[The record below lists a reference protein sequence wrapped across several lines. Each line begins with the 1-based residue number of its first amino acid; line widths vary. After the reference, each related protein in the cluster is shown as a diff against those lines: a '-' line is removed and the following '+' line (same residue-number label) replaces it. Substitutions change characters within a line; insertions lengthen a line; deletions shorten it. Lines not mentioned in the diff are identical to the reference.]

1 MTQYTVDV
9 EPVTGYPNG
18 GDVAW
23 PSPHDL
29 ALHRASTTADYFGWL
44 AHISSAAGCSH
55 PIRLAGQVTTLDT
68 TTGATVTSLS
78 TQDMPDGVIYKNCA
92 NRRAS
97 VCPSCSVTYRR
108 DAYQLI
114 RAGLAG
120 GKGVPASVSTHA
132 AVFATFTAPGFGA
145 VHTRRTNTAGTAIPC
160 RPRRTNELCPHGVDL
175 RCQRIHHAD
184 EKSLGVPLCLDCYDH
199 THQVVWNYAV
209 GELWR
214 RTRITLDR
222 AIARTAKQR
231 GIDPATVR
239 ISYGKV
245 AEMQRRGVVH
255 FHAIIRLDGVDP
267 TNPDAVLPP
276 PPGLGLHELVAAIE
290 HAATQTRFTTP
301 AHPER
306 PHGWAVRWGS
316 QLDIRPVRTSSER
329 EISDEMVGGYLAKY
343 ATKSTEAAGHV
354 SRRLTR
360 ETIDIYANPQG
371 THVERLIDACWRLGG
386 YVPGLSLLA
395 QPDRPYAGLR
405 RWAHMLGFGGHFL
418 TKSRRYSITF
428 RILRDN
434 RVIWRR
440 TAAQDLDGEHQD
452 QTTLLVATLRYAG
465 AGWRTTGDALLANTA
480 AALARERRR
489 VGRIESTSR
498 S

>member
-1 MTQYTVDV
+1 MAWHSIDD
-9 EPVTGYPNG
+9 EPAADSGVN
-18 GDVAW
+18 VAW
-23 PSPHDL
+23 PSPQNL
-29 ALHRASTTADYFGWL
+29 AMHRASTTADYFGWL
-44 AHISSAAGCSH
+44 AHISSAAGCTH
-55 PIRLAGQVTTLDT
+55 PIRLAGHVTTVDT
-68 TTGATVTSLS
+68 TTGATVTNVS
-78 TQDMPDGVIYKNCA
+78 TQDLPDGIIYKNCG

-97 VCPSCSVTYRR
+97 ICPSCSATYRR

-114 RAGLAG
+114 RAGLTG
-120 GKGVPASVSTHA
+120 GKGIPTTVSNHA
-132 AVFATFTAPGFGA
+132 AVFATFTAPSFGT
-145 VHTRRTNTAGTAIPC
+145 VHTRRTNAAGTAIPC
-160 RPRRTNELCPHGVDL
+160 RPRRTNESCPHGVDL
-175 RCQRIHHAD
+175 RCRRIHHAD
-184 EKSLGVPLCLDCYDH
+184 EKNLGVPLCLDCYQH
-199 THQVVWNYAV
+199 THQVVWNHAA

-222 AIARTAKQR
+222 AITRTAAQR
-231 GIDPATVR
+231 GIEPATVR

-267 TNPDAVLPP
+267 TNPDAILPLQ
-276 PPGLGLHELVAAIE
+276 GLGLPDLVAAIE
-290 HAATQTRFTTP
+290 HAAAQTRMSTP
-301 AHPER
+301 GHPEQ
-306 PHGWAVRWGS
+306 PTGWLVRWGT
-316 QLDIRPVRTSSER
+316 QLDIRPVRVGGDR
-329 EISDEMVGGYLAKY
+329 QISDEMVAGYLAKY

-354 SRRLTR
+354 SRRLTH
-360 ETIDIYANPQG
+360 ETIEVYANPQG

-386 YVPGLSLLA
+386 HVPGLPLLA

-434 RVIWRR
+434 RVIYRR
-440 TAAQDLDGEHQD
+440 SVEEDLDGEHQD

-489 VGRIESTSR
+489 VGRTESTSR
-498 S
+498 N

>member
-1 MTQYTVDV
+1 M
-9 EPVTGYPNG
+9 
-18 GDVAW
+18 
-23 PSPHDL
+23 
-29 ALHRASTTADYFGWL
+29 
-44 AHISSAAGCSH
+44 
-55 PIRLAGQVTTLDT
+55 
-68 TTGATVTSLS
+68 
-78 TQDMPDGVIYKNCA
+78 
-92 NRRAS
+92 
-97 VCPSCSVTYRR
+97 
-108 DAYQLI
+108 
-114 RAGLAG
+114 
-120 GKGVPASVSTHA
+120 
-132 AVFATFTAPGFGA
+132 
-145 VHTRRTNTAGTAIPC
+145 
-160 RPRRTNELCPHGVDL
+160 DL
-175 RCQRIHHAD
+175 RCHRIHHAD
-184 EKSLGVPLCLDCYDH
+184 EKKLGVPLCLDCYDH
-199 THQVVWNYAV
+199 THQVVWNHAA

-222 AIARTAKQR
+222 AITRTAKQR
-231 GIDPATVR
+231 GIDPTTVR

-276 PPGLGLHELVAAIE
+276 PQGLGLPELVAAIE
-290 HAATQTRFTTP
+290 HAAAQTRFTTP

-306 PHGWAVRWGS
+306 PVAGRCVGAPS
-316 QLDIRPVRTSSER
+316 STSDPVRVGGDR
-329 EISDEMVGGYLAKY
+329 EITDEMVAGYLAKY

-360 ETIDIYANPQG
+360 ETIEVYANPQG

-386 YVPGLSLLA
+386 YVPGLPLLA

-418 TKSRRYSITF
+418 TKSRRYSLTF

-434 RVIWRR
+434 RVIYRR
-440 TAAQDLDGEHQD
+440 SVEEDLDIEHQD

-489 VGRIESTSR
+489 IGRIESTSR
-498 S
+498 N